1 MEASEERD
9 RHFLGANVKRPSM
22 KRSSRGFTLIEVMI
36 ATIVLT
42 VGLVAV
48 AALFATAI
56 AASQQSL
63 EDQIAKQK
71 AREALEGVYSA
82 RNDTSLTFDSIQNV
96 TNGGIFK
103 DGFIPL
109 NLACPPSGSCNTNGI
124 VGTTSETTTPDRV
137 VYPGPDGVLGTADDR
152 YLSLSNYRREILI
165 NPVLNSDG
173 STNTDIRQVVVTVR
187 VSTPGRGT
195 RDYTVKGYLSR
206 FP

>member
-1 MEASEERD
+1 VETAEERI
-9 RHFLGANVKRPSM
+9 RYFLGASVKRPVN

-36 ATIVLT
+36 ATVVLT
-42 VGLVAV
+42 VGLIAV
-48 AALFATAI
+48 AALFAAAI

-96 TNGGIFK
+96 SNGGIFK

-109 NLACPPSGSCNTNGI
+109 NLACPPTGNCNTNGI

-152 YLSLSNYRREILI
+152 FISLSNYRREIQI
-165 NPVLNSDG
+165 TPIVQSG
-173 STNTDIRQVVVTVR
+173 ITNTDIREIVVTVR
-187 VSTPGRGT
+187 VFTAKRGA
-195 RDYTVKGYLSR
+195 RDYTVNGYISR
-206 FP
+206 FQ